1 MTPPSHEIA
10 SGPAKR
16 WAGARLGGV
25 LALLG
30 GLALLI
36 GLIAWVGWRPIWAS
50 ASAVGWG
57 GFAIVCGYWLVIL
70 AVLGLAWFAGT
81 LDLPLAGAWP
91 FIWGRLVREGAS
103 DVLPFSQVGG
113 LILGCQT
120 AIAQG
125 VSETK
130 VFAATVVDIT
140 TELGAQIAYTLIG
153 VGILAFAL
161 SGMGQELKAVWIGLG
176 ALVLIAGA
184 TAAFIAL
191 QRRGIGAL
199 GWLAQRFLPDG
210 AARGEAVVA
219 ELGRVYDSPRHLA
232 TASSLHLIG
241 WFGASV
247 GSWIALK
254 LMHAPLPLA
263 SVIAVESLMF
273 IARSVGFAVPG
284 ALGVQE
290 GAYLLAGP
298 LLGLHGETAVALSLL
313 KRARDLCIGI
323 PTLIAWQVVESRRL
337 LRRRTSPGDAAAPDA
352 PRSPPP

>member
-1 MTPPSHEIA
+1 MTSPA
-10 SGPAKR
+10 SEKTPRPALK
-16 WAGARLGGV
+16 LGGV
-25 LALLG
+25 VALLA

-36 GLIAWVGWRPIWAS
+36 GLVAWVGWRPVWAS
-50 ASAVGWG
+50 ASAVGWT
-57 GFAIVCGYWLVIL
+57 GFAIIVGYWLVVL
-70 AVLGLAWFAGT
+70 ALLGLAWFAGT
-81 LDLPLAGAWP
+81 LDLPWRTGWI
-91 FIWGRLVREGAS
+91 FVWGRMVREGAA

-113 LILGCQT
+113 LVLGSQSV
-120 AIAQG
+120 ISLG

-130 VFAATVVDIT
+130 VFAATVVDLT
-140 TELGAQIAYTLIG
+140 TEMGAQIAYTLIG
-153 VGILAFAL
+153 VGLLAMAL
-161 SGMGQELKAVWIGLG
+161 SGMGQELRAVWIGL
-176 ALVLIAGA
+176 AAVTLIAVA

-219 ELGRVYDSPRHLA
+219 ELGRVYDSPKHLA
-232 TASSLHLIG
+232 AASSLHLVG

-254 LMHAPLPLA
+254 LMGAPLPLG
-263 SVIAVESLMF
+263 SVIAIEALMF
-273 IARSVGFAVPG
+273 IARSAGFAVPG

-313 KRARDLCIGI
+313 KRARDLVIGV
-323 PTLIAWQVVESRRL
+323 PTLIVWQIVESRRL
-337 LRRRTSPGDAAAPDA
+337 LKA
-352 PRSPPP
+352 

>member
-1 MTPPSHEIA
+1 MSVEPPPIA
-10 SGPAKR
+10 SR
-16 WAGARLGGV
+16 TSLRLGGV
-25 LALLG
+25 VALFA

-36 GLIAWVGWRPIWAS
+36 GLVAWVGWRPVWAS
-50 ASAVGWG
+50 ASAVGWV
-57 GFAIVCGYWLVIL
+57 GFAIICGYWLVIL
-70 AVLGLAWFAGT
+70 AVLGLAWSAGT
-81 LDLPLAGAWP
+81 LDLPLGEAAWP
-91 FIWGRLVREGAS
+91 FIWGRLVREGAA

-113 LILGCQT
+113 LVLGSQSVM
-120 AIAQG
+120 AMG

-130 VFAATVVDIT
+130 VFAATVVDLT
-140 TELGAQIAYTLIG
+140 TEMGAQIAYTLIG

-161 SGMGQELKAVWIGLG
+161 SGAGQEMKAVWIGLG
-176 ALVLIAGA
+176 ALALIAGA

-254 LMHAPLPLA
+254 LMGAPLPLS

-337 LRRRTSPGDAAAPDA
+337 LRRPPPSPADADVPAA
-352 PRSPPP
+352 PRSPRP

>member
-1 MTPPSHEIA
+1 M
-10 SGPAKR
+10 
-16 WAGARLGGV
+16 RLGGV

-36 GLIAWVGWRPIWAS
+36 ALVAWVGWRPIWAS
-50 ASAVGWG
+50 ASAVGWS
-57 GFAIVCGYWLVIL
+57 GFAIVCGYWLVVL
-70 AVLGLAWFAGT
+70 AILGLAWFAGT
-81 LDLPLAGAWP
+81 VDLPLAQAWP
-91 FIWGRLVREGAS
+91 FVWGRLVREGAS
-103 DVLPFSQVGG
+103 DVLPFSQIGG
-113 LILGCQT
+113 LVLGCQS
-120 AIAQG
+120 AIAAG
-125 VSETK
+125 VGETK
-130 VFAATVVDIT
+130 VFAATVVDLT
-140 TELGAQIAYTLIG
+140 TEMGAQIAYTLIG

-161 SGMGQELKAVWIGLG
+161 SGAGQEMKAVWIGLG
-176 ALVLIAGA
+176 ALALIAGA

-232 TASSLHLIG
+232 AASSLHLVG

-254 LMHAPLPLA
+254 LMGAPLALP

-298 LLGLHGETAVALSLL
+298 LLGLHAETAVALSLL
-313 KRARDLCIGI
+313 KRARDLTIGI
-323 PTLIAWQVVESRRL
+323 PTLIAWQVVEGRRA
-337 LRRRTSPGDAAAPDA
+337 LRR
-352 PRSPPP
+352 